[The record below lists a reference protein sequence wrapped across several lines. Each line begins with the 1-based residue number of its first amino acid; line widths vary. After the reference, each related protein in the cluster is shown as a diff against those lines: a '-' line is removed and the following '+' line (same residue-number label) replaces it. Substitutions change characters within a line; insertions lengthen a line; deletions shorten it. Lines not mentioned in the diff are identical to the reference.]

1 MEKLSF
7 DDLGTLGREELIARY
22 KNAVGKDPTARAL
35 SNDALIGGIRNP
47 EEELAR
53 LAEIDRESDRDDLR
67 APYKSKK

>member
-47 EEELAR
+47 SFVIIFIR
-53 LAEIDRESDRDDLR
+53 NAESVSEFMIN
-67 APYKSKK
+67 Y